1 MRQRHGGCASG
12 TVALC
17 SAWGSADSASKQ
29 LFSPAESPSVP
40 DQSST
45 SISPRSLDLAQPVFS
60 GVLASLVGFASSFAI
75 VLQGLAAVGAS
86 QEQAASGLFA
96 LTLGMGLLGIFLSW
110 TTRTPL
116 AIAWSTPGAALL
128 IATGSVAGDFS
139 AAVGAFIVAALLVVV
154 AGFWRGFGRA
164 VASIPM
170 PLASAMLAGILF
182 NLCLAPVRAVAELP
196 ALALPIV
203 LVWALTLRFARLWAV
218 PAAVAVAA
226 VMIAISTELPPDLF
240 ASALPNPV
248 PILPTFNFDAVI
260 GISLPLFVVTMAS
273 QNIPGLAVLRSN
285 GFNPDVRPVFVSTGI
300 VSAVGALIGG
310 QLVNLAAI
318 TAALC
323 AGPEAH
329 PDRAKRYIAA
339 IAGGFAYLLFALG
352 AGLAAAFISA
362 APPLL
367 IEAVAGLALVGA
379 LATSLLGA
387 VTQEEFRLPA
397 VLTFVTAAS
406 GLTLFGVG
414 AAFWGLIVGG
424 AVYMLLKK

>member
-1 MRQRHGGCASG
+1 M
-12 TVALC
+12 
-17 SAWGSADSASKQ
+17 
-29 LFSPAESPSVP
+29 
-40 DQSST
+40 
-45 SISPRSLDLAQPVFS
+45 
-60 GVLASLVGFASSFAI
+60 GFASSFAI
-75 VLQGLAAVGAS
+75 VLQGFAAVGAS

-196 ALALPIV
+196 VLALPIV

-226 VMIAISTELPPDLF
+226 VMITISTELPPDLF
-240 ASALPNPV
+240 ASAWPNPV

-260 GISLPLFVVTMAS
+260 GIALPLFVVTMAS

-339 IAGGFAYLLFALG
+339 IAGGFAYLLLALG

-424 AVYMLLKK
+424 AVYVLLKK